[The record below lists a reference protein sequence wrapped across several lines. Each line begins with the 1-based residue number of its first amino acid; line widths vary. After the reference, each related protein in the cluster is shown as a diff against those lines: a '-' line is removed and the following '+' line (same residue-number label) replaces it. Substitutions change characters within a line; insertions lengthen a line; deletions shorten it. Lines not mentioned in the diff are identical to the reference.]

1 MAKNIIFATYDT
13 ESEQYNG
20 NTFKAI
26 NMKIAKRIL
35 NDAMEEDKG
44 LSRNADK
51 IKLYKLGFYDTEN
64 GEIIAEKE
72 DLGTIEEFTTK
83 E

>member
-26 NMKIAKRIL
+26 NLKIAKRIL
-35 NDAMEEDKG
+35 NDAMADDKG

-51 IKLYKLGFYDTEN
+51 IKLYQLGYYDIDN
-64 GEIIAEKE
+64 GEIIADKK
-72 DLGTIEEFTTK
+72 DLGTITEFTTK

>member
-1 MAKNIIFATYDT
+1 MAKNILFATYDT

-26 NMKIAKRIL
+26 NLKIAKRIL
-35 NDAMEEDKG
+35 NDAMADDKG

-51 IKLYKLGFYDTEN
+51 IKLYQLGYYDVDN
-64 GEIIAEKE
+64 GEIIADKK
-72 DLGTIEEFTTK
+72 DLGTITEFTTQ